1 LPSATHGELVVR
13 LKSGDPLVFG
23 RAGEELDALKRAG
36 VEVEIV
42 PGVTA
47 ALAAAASMKLSL
59 TDRRR
64 AGQILVVSPHR
75 GHGKQDS
82 DWHKLVHHRTTVVV
96 YMPGE
101 CAGIAQDLLR
111 AGVNRSTPCAIVSK
125 VSSPEEQWYQTTLAS
140 LECAPR
146 LPAPCILIVG
156 ETLGTSPDLRPLCA
170 QSMQCNEDSRVFP
183 DGSLNFDNESPV

>member
-1 LPSATHGELVVR
+1 MVVR

-23 RAGEELDALKRAG
+23 RAGEELGVLKQAG
-36 VEVEIV
+36 IEVEIV

-47 ALAAAASMKLSL
+47 ALAAAASMKVSL
-59 TDRRR
+59 TDRRSAER
-64 AGQILVVSPHR
+64 ILVVSAHR
-75 GHGKQDS
+75 EHGKQDS
-82 DWHKLVHHRTTVVV
+82 DWHKLVHNRTTVVV

-101 CAGIAQDLLR
+101 GAGIAQELRR
-111 AGVNRSTPCAIVSK
+111 AGASGSTPCAIVSK

-146 LPAPCILIVG
+146 MPGPCILIVG
-156 ETLGTSPDLRPLCA
+156 ETLGTSRDLRSLCVP
-170 QSMQCNEDSRVFP
+170 SVQCNEPSSVFP